1 MDENKSVVLVSEYDT
16 VFDKEKVFEKLPEK
30 FRNDTVFMAITNA
43 LGIEYFGENEQKIN
57 HESKNN
63 KISVERMRLEI
74 VGDEIRAMHKM
85 KLRDEVNPYGYE
97 SDSPYCAVTTIKYDN
112 DGNLVIN
119 DNRLNLTLKYPG
131 TKYVIDK
138 YTGESRVNHIPA
150 VVVKKTRVY
159 DKSLIEIANVEF
171 KTLENRINPRGWY
184 NYANPIFNNFEA
196 YLNAAVKKT
205 EIVDETMEKN
215 KYNFDFRNTYSNLLR
230 NIPNHVD
237 PCFLCVKTRNTK
249 DDKVTAVMNFVN
261 SNGQEKHA
269 YIEDIVVHKEGDRTG
284 KGLRIDEVD
293 SDKNREYMEKWRE
306 INSAYYEG
314 VESEK
319 KLNFRYGDDMYLEE
333 NLGSTGRSR

>member
-74 VGDEIRAMHKM
+74 VGDEIRAMYKM
-85 KLRDEVNPYGYE
+85 ELRDKVNPYGHE
-97 SDSPYCAVTTIKYDN
+97 ADNPYCNVTSIKYDN

-119 DNRLNLTLKYPG
+119 DNSLRLTLKYPG
-131 TKYVIDK
+131 TKYIIDDYPSK
-138 YTGESRVNHIPA
+138 PRVNHIPA
-150 VVVKKTRVY
+150 EVTKKTRVY
-159 DKSLIEIANVEF
+159 DKSLIEIAEVEF
-171 KTLENRINPRGWY
+171 RTLENRIDPHHWY
-184 NYANPIFNNFEA
+184 TYGVSIFDNFEA

-215 KYNFDFRNTYSNLLR
+215 KYNFDFRNSYSDLLR

-237 PCFLCVKTRNTK
+237 PCFLQVLTRNTK
-249 DDKVTAVMNFVN
+249 DDKVTAVMDFVN
-261 SNGQEKHA
+261 SNGQEKRA
-269 YIEDIVVHKEGDRTG
+269 CIGDIVVHKEGYETRKD
-284 KGLRIDEVD
+284 LIIDEVD

-306 INSAYYEG
+306 IGSAYYEG
-314 VESEK
+314 VKRHNEI
-319 KLNFRYGDDMYLEE
+319 NFEHDMYLEE